1 MRSVEGKAISR
12 IRHHGPAVGG
22 LPAMRFVSISIALA
36 IFTILFSVTSP
47 AQDDPVEAAPPPI
60 KFLSKEERAKLDTKQ
75 SNIKDRTKLSLEL
88 MDLRMDAA
96 EKFAQADDYDSMF
109 RELGGFHALMDDGLE
124 FLARRD
130 GDSGK
135 VLDNFKRFEI
145 GLRAFSPR
153 IEVMRRELPLRYDY
167 YVRKLMGY
175 VREARAKA
183 IDPLF
188 GDSVVTRKPGN

>member
-1 MRSVEGKAISR
+1 MIKGKETQEWYQRRPRRSRRS
-12 IRHHGPAVGG
+12 GPG
-22 LPAMRFVSISIALA
+22 LAFLCSSLFILSA
-36 IFTILFSVTSP
+36 LFSVQSR
-47 AQDDPVEAAPPPI
+47 AQDDPPEAAPPPI
-60 KFLSKEERAKLDTKQ
+60 KFISKEERAKLDAKQ
-75 SNIKDRTKLSLEL
+75 TSVKDRTKLSLEL

-96 EKFAQADDYDSMF
+96 EKFAQTDDYDSMF
-109 RELGGFHALMDDGLE
+109 RELGGFHALMDDGLQ
-124 FLARRD
+124 FLNRRD
-130 GDSGK
+130 TDSGK

-153 IEVMRRELPLRYDY
+153 IEIIRRELPLRYDF

-188 GDSVVTRKPGN
+188 SDSVVAPRKPGI